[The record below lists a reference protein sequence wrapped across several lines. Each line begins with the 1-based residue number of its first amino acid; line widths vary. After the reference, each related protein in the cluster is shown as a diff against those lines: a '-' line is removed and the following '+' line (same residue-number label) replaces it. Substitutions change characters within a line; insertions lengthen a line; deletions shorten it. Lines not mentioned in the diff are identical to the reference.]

1 MSTTGCDA
9 TLQQVVQEISEITD
23 QRIQNNIA
31 ASAFILA
38 ALVVRERD
46 NSTIAAEG
54 TYARVSNLSSYPC

>member
-1 MSTTGCDA
+1 MSTRGCDA